1 MVNTP
6 KVNVDIDVENP
17 WFPYNLP
24 IYIYIVAK
32 PIVNLATLKAP
43 VPSIS
48 HSYPRW
54 GETGT
59 FHVKSC
65 SYPKTW
71 TPPVVPTMWGP
82 RSIAKLVNI
91 TPLTMVYNTQ
101 ITIVF
106 IGVYKPT

>member
-17 WFPYNLP
+17 LFPYNLP

-54 GETGT
+54 GEAGT

-65 SYPKTW
+65 SYQKR
-71 TPPVVPTMWGP
+71 GP
-82 RSIAKLVNI
+82 HQWDLQCGARVR
-91 TPLTMVYNTQ
+91 
-101 ITIVF
+101 
-106 IGVYKPT
+106 